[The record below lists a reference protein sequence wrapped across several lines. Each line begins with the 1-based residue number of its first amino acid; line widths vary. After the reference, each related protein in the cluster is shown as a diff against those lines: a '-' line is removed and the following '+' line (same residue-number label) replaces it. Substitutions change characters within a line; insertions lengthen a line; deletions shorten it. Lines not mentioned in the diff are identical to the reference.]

1 MEIIKGDLLELA
13 ASGKAKVI
21 VHGCNCFHAMGGGIA
36 GAIAQRFPQV
46 PEVDKRF
53 TKRGDP
59 SKLGTYTVASVTEE
73 VVSQITPGVLY
84 DTKTPLKEPFEC
96 VNLYTQFT
104 PGPDFIE
111 SVFVYGLQQLNRDYR
126 GEHLFFP
133 RIGCGI
139 GGGNWE
145 RVEELLLTHL
155 TDVKVTVVV
164 L

>member
-1 MEIIKGDLLELA
+1 MRIIKGDLLELA
-13 ASGKAKVI
+13 ANGTAGII

-36 GAIAQRFPQV
+36 GLLAQRFPEI
-46 PEVDKRF
+46 PRVDIYQSPHGLPR
-53 TKRGDP
+53 
-59 SKLGTYTVASVTEE
+59 KLGTFTEATVTYQRLRGIDG
-73 VVSQITPGVLY
+73 VVSEHELDTPF
-84 DTKTPLKEPFEC
+84 TC

-111 SVFVYGLQQLNRDYR
+111 SIFIFGLKRLNEYYA
-126 GEHLFFP
+126 GKHLWFP

-145 RVEELLLTHL
+145 RVEGLLLEHL
-155 TDVKVTVVV
+155 KDCEVTVVV

>member
-1 MEIIKGDLLELA
+1 MRIIKGDLLELA
-13 ASGKAKVI
+13 ANGTAGII

-36 GAIAQRFPQV
+36 GYLATRFPEIPQADREQS
-46 PEVDKRF
+46 PYALPR
-53 TKRGDP
+53 
-59 SKLGTYTVASVTEE
+59 KLGTFSQATVTY
-73 VVSQITPGVLY
+73 QILRGQY
-84 DTKTPLKEPFEC
+84 KEFSKHELDKPFTC

-111 SVFVYGLQQLNRDYR
+111 SVFVFGLQQLNKEFA
-126 GEHLFFP
+126 GQHLWFP

-145 RVEELLLTHL
+145 RVEGLLLEHL
-155 TDVKVTVVV
+155 KDCEVTVVV